1 MTRKQKLTLCIIAV
15 ILGLGIALYPLIYNF
30 YTEKTRSVI
39 ETKYT
44 EAVEMMQGTILDS
57 TRRAAEEY
65 NALILRSA
73 DYAFS
78 RELLD
83 AVSEYYDSLLDVRGD
98 GIMGYIEI
106 PRISV
111 NLPIYHGSGE
121 EALSRGIG
129 ICSAH
134 LFRSAD
140 TLATVS

>member
-1 MTRKQKLTLCIIAV
+1 MTRKQKLTLCISAV

-73 DYAFS
+73 DY
-78 RELLD
+78 
-83 AVSEYYDSLLDVRGD
+83 
-98 GIMGYIEI
+98 EI
-106 PRISV
+106 GR
-111 NLPIYHGSGE
+111 
-121 EALSRGIG
+121 
-129 ICSAH
+129 AH
-134 LFRSAD
+134 
-140 TLATVS
+140 V